1 MAVLSFR
8 ISGGAFA
15 NQGAPLRHQTMGF
28 PVGKR
33 NGDPGP
39 GTLLEAGSEVRKVGA
54 ATPTRTVAN
63 SSGLRCA
70 LERPAIER
78 QRLDPQCLAL
88 RCPAP
93 R

>member
-1 MAVLSFR
+1 MAVLSSR

-39 GTLLEAGSEVRKVGA
+39 GTLLEAGSEVRKVA
-54 ATPTRTVAN
+54 ACRRLAALWCRAP
-63 SSGLRCA
+63 SGSPGWSVVLGCA
-70 LERPAIER
+70 GLSE
-78 QRLDPQCLAL
+78 
-88 RCPAP
+88 
-93 R
+93 